1 MGAQFIKTMKVEDS
15 LCSVT
20 PEGWISL
27 CLIQGSLN
35 KIISVHLLDDNIPE
49 EKEVYQV
56 ILYDVRT
63 QGNADLLSFSGMLF
77 SEKIIVAIYI

>member
-1 MGAQFIKTMKVEDS
+1 M
-15 LCSVT
+15 
-20 PEGWISL
+20 

-35 KIISVHLLDDNIPE
+35 KTISVHLLDDNIPE

-63 QGNADLLSFSGMLF
+63 QGNAEFYCYFSGMVF

>member
-1 MGAQFIKTMKVEDS
+1 MFDT
-15 LCSVT
+15 
-20 PEGWISL
+20 
-27 CLIQGSLN
+27 GSLN

-63 QGNADLLSFSGMLF
+63 QGNAEFLLLF
-77 SEKIIVAIYI
+77 FLVCYFQKNS